1 MLRQILAAGVSAGAL
16 MLAIPAAAQDAAAPP
31 AMEFGTWGVD
41 PATLDSTVKPG
52 DDFFAYVNG
61 EWVRDNPLPAE
72 FTRYGAF
79 DALSEKSTADIKTL
93 VDELI
98 AANPA
103 PGTTERRIVDAY
115 NAYINTAAIDAAGL
129 APARPWL
136 DKIERARDLSDLAE
150 LFGQP
155 GFPSLIGTGVDVD
168 FKEPDSYIV
177 SVGFDG
183 MGLPDRDYY
192 LDDSDEAKAIQ
203 GKYREF
209 LAFMLGK
216 AGYADPA
223 ASAQAVYDFE
233 HEVAELEWAR
243 QALRNRDITYNKLSK
258 AELEALAPGFP
269 VERLLAS
276 AQVQNQDHFLVNQLP
291 PTAAEIQTLGLT
303 DDFVAGIGGGLPA
316 MMKLL
321 EETPIDT
328 LKAYMAAHF
337 LANNASVLPHEI
349 DDANFAFNGTVLSG
363 QQEQRP
369 RWKRAIAATENQ
381 LGEQLGALYA
391 ERYFPAASKTA
402 MEQLVGNLRTAL
414 AQSIEQS
421 AWMTPATKP
430 EALAK
435 LDAFVPRIGYP
446 ETPKTYEGLA
456 IAADAPLANRIGAR
470 AWQDNFD
477 RSRLGQKVDR
487 TEWGYFAQ
495 TVNAGY
501 SPNFNT
507 ITFPG
512 AILQQPFFSPSADPA
527 VNYGAIGG
535 VIGHEMG
542 HGFDDQG
549 AKSDGT
555 GLLRDWWAPQDKA
568 QFEALGNR
576 LAAQYDAHCPWDDGK
591 TCING
596 RLTLGEN
603 IGDVGGL
610 NLAYRAYRMSLNGQ
624 ELPVIDGLT
633 GDQRFFL
640 AWAQVWRAAE
650 REASARQRLR
660 TDPHSPPEARVNEV
674 VRNQDAWYKA
684 FNVQPG
690 DKLYLAPEERVHIW

>member
-1 MLRQILAAGVSAGAL
+1 MIRQILAAGVSAAAL
-16 MLAIPAAAQDAAAPP
+16 ALAMPAAAQASPSPEEASVLPV
-31 AMEFGTWGVD
+31 MEFGTWGVD
-41 PATLDSTVKPG
+41 PALLDSTVKPG

-61 EWVRDNPLPAE
+61 KWIRDNPMPAE
-72 FTRYGAF
+72 FTRFGAF
-79 DALSEKSTADIKTL
+79 DLLNEKSIADVKAL
-93 VDELI
+93 VDELV

-103 PGTTERRIVDAY
+103 PGTSERRIVDAY
-115 NAYINTAAIDAAGL
+115 NAYMDTAAIDAAGL
-129 APARPWL
+129 APAKPWL
-136 DKIERARDLSDLAE
+136 DRINGAKDLADLAE

-155 GFPSLIGTGVDVD
+155 GYPALVGAGVDVD

-192 LDDSDEAKAIQ
+192 LDDSEEAKAIQ
-203 GKYREF
+203 AQYREF
-209 LAFMLGK
+209 IGFLLGK

-233 HEVAELEWAR
+233 HKVAELEWAR
-243 QALRNRDITYNKLSK
+243 QALRNRDITYNKLSR
-258 AELEALAPGFP
+258 AELAALAPGFP
-269 VERLLAS
+269 LDRLLAS
-276 AQVQNQDHFLVNQLP
+276 AQFANQDHFLVNQLP
-291 PTAAEIQTLGLT
+291 PTAAEIQSLGLSE
-303 DDFVAGIGGGLPA
+303 DFVSGIGGGLPA

-321 EETPIDT
+321 EETPLET
-328 LKAYMAAHF
+328 LKAFMTAHF
-337 LANNASVLPHEI
+337 LANNAPVLPHEI
-349 DDANFAFNGTVLSG
+349 DDANFAFYGTVLSG

-369 RWKRAIAATENQ
+369 RWKRAIGATEAQ

-391 ERYFPAASKTA
+391 ARYFPAASKTA

-414 AQSIEQS
+414 AESIEQS
-421 AWMTPATKP
+421 AWMTDATKP
-430 EALAK
+430 EAIAK

-446 ETPKTYEGLA
+446 ENPKTYDGLA
-456 IAADAPLANRIGAR
+456 IAVDTPLANRIGAA
-470 AWQDNFD
+470 AWQAEFD
-477 RSRLGQKVDR
+477 RNRLGQKVDR
-487 TEWGYFAQ
+487 TEWGYYAQ

-512 AILQQPFFSPSADPA
+512 AILQQPFFSPTADPA
-527 VNYGAIGG
+527 VNYGAIGA

-549 AKSDGT
+549 AKSDGI
-555 GLLRDWWAPQDKA
+555 GMLRDWWAPQDKA

-576 LAAQYDAHCPWDDGK
+576 LAAQYDRYCPWDDGK
-591 TCING
+591 TCVNG

-610 NLAYRAYRMSLNGQ
+610 NLAYRAYRMSLNGK

-633 GDQRFFL
+633 GDQRFF
-640 AWAQVWRAAE
+640 
-650 REASARQRLR
+650 
-660 TDPHSPPEARVNEV
+660 
-674 VRNQDAWYKA
+674 
-684 FNVQPG
+684 
-690 DKLYLAPEERVHIW
+690 